1 MQAEVQKN
9 IQTNQ
14 KQSKVT
20 RGGARPGAGRP
31 KGSVSEV
38 RQAQLRAEATLR
50 ELAAEH
56 TPEAIRTL
64 VEMMQ
69 DQATP
74 AAARV
79 SAIREL
85 LDRAHGKPAQTI
97 VGDEERPIPLAI
109 VTGVPDQL
117 DAYIDSD

>member
-1 MQAEVQKN
+1 MLSDQTKIN
-9 IQTNQ
+9 QTNQ
-14 KQSKVT
+14 KQSKVG

-31 KGSVSEV
+31 KGSLSEV

-50 ELAAEH
+50 ELAAQH

-109 VTGVPDQL
+109 VTGVPEQL

>member
-1 MQAEVQKN
+1 MQAELPKN

-14 KQSKVT
+14 KKSKVG

-31 KGSVSEV
+31 KGSFSEA

-50 ELAAEH
+50 ELAAQH
-56 TPEAIRTL
+56 TPEAVRTL
-64 VEMMQ
+64 VEIMQ
-69 DQATP
+69 DEATP

-85 LDRAHGKPAQTI
+85 LDRAHGKPTVTVA
-97 VGDEERPIPLAI
+97 GDEERPIPLAI
-109 VTGVPDQL
+109 VTGVPDYL
-117 DAYIDSD
+117 DADNDSD